1 MALTARGLSTATFA
15 MVLVCA
21 TMQGA
26 AGSANAQEQPQAL
39 PDSTIEIIVPFTAGG
54 GVDVMGRLT
63 ADILSRALDRSFIV
77 VNRPGANSNVGNQYV
92 SRAKPDGRTLLVSSV
107 GLSVNKALYKSISY
121 DPITGFSPISLIANA
136 PLGLFVSKS
145 VPVKTLAE
153 FIAYLRANPGKL
165 NYASY
170 GVGSSPHLAAELF
183 QHLTKTKM
191 VHVPFTGNGPATNAT
206 VQDVTQVIFSSAVA
220 AGPYVENGDMKALA
234 YADDKRSEK
243 FPDIPTFVEQ
253 GLDFKF
259 GTWFALLGPPDL
271 PRSMVD
277 ALNAALKQGIHTPER
292 QRIFDAQGAEP
303 VASTPEQFDAF
314 LKAESVR
321 MSALLRDAGIAAK

>member
-1 MALTARGLSTATFA
+1 MIFTARGLSVTFA
-15 MVLVCA
+15 MALAC
-21 TMQGA
+21 TQGVS
-26 AGSANAQEQPQAL
+26 GSATAQAL
-39 PDSTIEIIVPFTAGG
+39 PQVLPEGTIEIIVPFTAGG

-63 ADILSRALDRSFIV
+63 ADILSRGLDRSFIV
-77 VNRPGANSNVGNQYV
+77 VNRPGANSNIGNQYV
-92 SRAKPDGRTLLVSSV
+92 ARAKPDGRTLLVSSV
-107 GLSVNKALYKSISY
+107 GLSVNKALYKNLSY
-121 DPITGFSPISLIANA
+121 DPVTGFSPISLISNA

-183 QHLTKTKM
+183 QYLTKTKM
-191 VHVPFTGNGPATNAT
+191 VHVPFTGNGPATMAI
-206 VQDVTQVIFSSAVA
+206 VQDVTQVIFSSVVA

-234 YADDKRSEK
+234 YADDKRSAK
-243 FPDIPTFVEQ
+243 FPDIPTFIEQ
-253 GLDFKF
+253 GVDFKI

-277 ALNAALKQGIHTPER
+277 ALNAALKKGIHTPER
-292 QRIFDAQGAEP
+292 QSIFDAQGAEP

-321 MSALLRDAGIAAK
+321 MSALLRDAGIAAQ

>member
-1 MALTARGLSTATFA
+1 MTFTARGLSMFA
-15 MVLVCA
+15 MALACA
-21 TMQGA
+21 TMQGVS
-26 AGSANAQEQPQAL
+26 GSAKAQAL
-39 PDSTIEIIVPFTAGG
+39 PEGTIEIIVPFTAGG

-63 ADILSRALDRSFIV
+63 ADILSRGLDRSFIV
-77 VNRPGANSNVGNQYV
+77 VNRPGANSNIGNQYV
-92 SRAKPDGRTLLVSSV
+92 ARAKPDGRTLLVSSV
-107 GLSVNKALYKSISY
+107 GLSVNKALYKNISY
-121 DPITGFSPISLIANA
+121 DPETGFSPISLISNA
-136 PLGLFVSKS
+136 PLGLFISKS

-170 GVGSSPHLAAELF
+170 GIGSSPHLAAELF
-183 QHLTKTKM
+183 QYLTKTKM
-191 VHVPFTGNGPATNAT
+191 VHVPFTGNGPATMAI
-206 VQDVTQVIFSSAVA
+206 VQDVTQVMFSSVVA

-234 YADDKRSEK
+234 YADDKRSAK

-253 GLDFKF
+253 GVDFKI

-277 ALNAALKQGIHTPER
+277 ALNAALKKGIHTPER
-292 QRIFDAQGAEP
+292 QSIFDAQGAEP

-321 MSALLRDAGIAAK
+321 MSALLRDAGIAAQ

>member
-1 MALTARGLSTATFA
+1 MTFTARWLSMFSMALA
-15 MVLVCA
+15 CA
-21 TMQGA
+21 TMQGVS
-26 AGSANAQEQPQAL
+26 GSATAQALPQAL
-39 PDSTIEIIVPFTAGG
+39 PEGTIEIIVPFTAGG

-63 ADILSRALDRSFIV
+63 ADILSRGLDRSFIV
-77 VNRPGANSNVGNQYV
+77 VNRPGANSNIGNQYV
-92 SRAKPDGRTLLVSSV
+92 ARAKPDGRTLLVSSV
-107 GLSVNKALYKSISY
+107 GLSVNKALYKNISY
-121 DPITGFSPISLIANA
+121 DPETGF
-136 PLGLFVSKS
+136 SKS

-170 GVGSSPHLAAELF
+170 GIGSSPHLAAELF
-183 QHLTKTKM
+183 QYLTKTKM
-191 VHVPFTGNGPATNAT
+191 VHVPFTGNGPATMAI
-206 VQDVTQVIFSSAVA
+206 VQDVTQVMFSSVVA

-234 YADDKRSEK
+234 YADDKRSAK

-253 GLDFKF
+253 GVDFKI

-277 ALNAALKQGIHTPER
+277 ALNAALKKGIHTPER
-292 QRIFDAQGAEP
+292 QSIFDAQGAEP

-321 MSALLRDAGIAAK
+321 MSALLRDAGIAAQ